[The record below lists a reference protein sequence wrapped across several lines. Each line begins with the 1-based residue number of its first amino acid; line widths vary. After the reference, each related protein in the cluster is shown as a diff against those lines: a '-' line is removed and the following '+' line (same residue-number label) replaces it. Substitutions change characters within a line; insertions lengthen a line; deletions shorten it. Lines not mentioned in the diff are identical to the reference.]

1 MIPDG
6 WKVEPFGNFIS
17 SAQNGFGRRPNGEEN
32 GYIVLRIADVTNGFV
47 DISDVRRIN
56 MIGKEF
62 DTYQIHKNDL
72 LFVRVN
78 GSRDCV
84 AQCVL
89 VDKEYSDVAFNDHL
103 IRVKLKEGLNSN
115 FVRYVFRS
123 EHIRSKLLSYIPM
136 AQGGQL
142 TVNQA
147 SLSCVQIPIPPLLEQ
162 CRIAEVLG
170 VWDES
175 IDLLE
180 RLIGRVR
187 SRKQGLMQQLLTGK
201 KRFKEFE
208 GSEWKL
214 QTLSDFGKNGCP
226 TVKAGPFGSSL
237 KKEFYTNRGYKI
249 YGQEQVIAD
258 SPFVGNYYID
268 ENRFQ
273 SLKSCEVLPDDILVT
288 LVGTIGR
295 VLLLPKDIEA
305 GIINPR
311 LLRVRLDKQKIL
323 PLFAKH
329 YLESEDNIKLM
340 ESLSQG
346 GTMGVL
352 NAKLFKSLPFPC
364 LSIPE
369 QEKIATVL
377 SAADEEI
384 STLEKQL
391 AAYKQQKLGLM
402 QQLLTGKIRVG
413 TI

>member
-1 MIPDG
+1 MSIPKGWEDKNLG
-6 WKVEPFGNFIS
+6 EVATLQRGFDLPEQDRVPGVIPIVSSSGTTGFHNEWKVNPPGIVTGRYGTIGEVFFIEVDFWPLNTSLWVKDFHGNNHRYVYYLLKSLDYKKLSDKTGVPGI
-17 SAQNGFGRRPNGEEN
+17 NRN
-32 GYIVLRIADVTNGFV
+32 DV
-47 DISDVRRIN
+47 
-56 MIGKEF
+56 
-62 DTYQIHKNDL
+62 H
-72 LFVRVN
+72 
-78 GSRDCV
+78 
-84 AQCVL
+84 
-89 VDKEYSDVAFNDHL
+89 
-103 IRVKLKEGLNSN
+103 KLKVIL
-115 FVRYVFRS
+115 
-123 EHIRSKLLSYIPM
+123 
-136 AQGGQL
+136 
-142 TVNQA
+142 
-147 SLSCVQIPIPPLLEQ
+147 PPLREQ
-162 CRIAEVLG
+162 CRIAEILG

-180 RLIGRVR
+180 RLIGRIR

-237 KKEFYTNRGYKI
+237 KKEFYTDRGYKI

-258 SPFVGNYYID
+258 SPFIGNYYID
-268 ENRFQ
+268 ESRFQ

-311 LLRVRLDKQKIL
+311 LLRIRLDKQKIV
-323 PLFAKH
+323 PSFAKH
-329 YLESEDNIKLM
+329 YLESESNIKLM

-352 NAKLFKSLPFPC
+352 NAKLFKSLPFPY
-364 LSIPE
+364 LSITE
-369 QEKIATVL
+369 QEKIAAVL
-377 SAADEEI
+377 SAADAEI

-391 AAYKQQKLGLM
+391 AAYKQQKRGLM
-402 QQLLTGKIRVG
+402 QQLLTGRTSILG
-413 TI
+413 LEDGQD